1 MQQLLRIAT
10 MIDTLNE
17 WVGRLTYW
25 LVLAMVGVGVINV
38 FLGKLGQIIQQQLTS
53 NTLLEI
59 QWHLFDLVFLFGA
72 AYTLKHN
79 EHVRVDIFYKD
90 LSAKYK
96 ALINF
101 IGSILFLIP
110 FSGMLFYFSIV
121 FVTNSWKINEKSIN
135 PGGIPPSP
143 IKTMILVCFALLILQ
158 GISEAIKN
166 WAIFSG
172 HLTLEEEQH
181 DAGV

>member
-1 MQQLLRIAT
+1 
-10 MIDTLNE
+10 
-17 WVGRLTYW
+17 
-25 LVLAMVGVGVINV
+25 MVGVGVINV

-79 EHVRVDIFYKD
+79 EQVRVDIFYKD
-90 LSAKYK
+90 LSTKYK

-110 FSGMLFYFSIV
+110 FSGMLFYFSLS
-121 FVTNSWKINEKSIN
+121 FVNNKITFPKRELKRELNR
-135 PGGIPPSP
+135 
-143 IKTMILVCFALLILQ
+143 
-158 GISEAIKN
+158 
-166 WAIFSG
+166 
-172 HLTLEEEQH
+172 
-181 DAGV
+181 